1 MDQPCPTCGSVGADG
16 AACACPAPPATYSPP
31 LLWHVFGIVG
41 WILTVGAVLS
51 PTPSTADMRGQL
63 TGVLFVPVAMRVVY
77 VMQFARGPRVWSRAL
92 FSPWVWAIAI
102 ALNVMAAGGHHPH

>member
-31 LLWHVFGIVG
+31 LLWHVLGI
-41 WILTVGAVLS
+41 
-51 PTPSTADMRGQL
+51 